1 MDFDPEFPVPSYR
14 EREAISHYLK
24 IEQEFMPHRAF
35 YTQSRNAHLRLIAVK
50 TVVQLSEGR
59 VIDAYI
65 PYIAMNYFD
74 RFVSSNPL
82 SELQGSSID
91 DKARLVAMCCYTLSS
106 KIRTAHFTQRHFLVR
121 REAIYNPLRIMRM
134 EFRILSGLNWRMR
147 SVTPFHFL
155 DYYYPTFK
163 RIGGFKR
170 ESINEIIVQSQGDVY
185 FTQFRPS
192 EIAMSALLAAT
203 YLGYSSRFTFI
214 EESISISR
222 ELMACYQEM
231 VNLCRKR
238 SIKISGSS
246 GKAIFSMTDAVPS
259 TLVEASGSNTQTTQ
273 AEEELENEVDL
284 QVQEEGTS
292 STSQFR
298 NTVMDDD
305 DEEEEPNVAP
315 LARRRRRNSGE
326 EDETEEKKQG
336 EEKETRT
343 LEAISEESG
352 TGEREDKSERTSD
365 EFVEDETGARDDN
378 GKVPSEESVQAES
391 GTSKEIGEAES
402 RAREDKGKAVQE
414 ISEVQEEN
422 ENELRRRKGKGKAVM
437 EIGDEEEENEN
448 ELRRRQRKGN
458 AVLKIRDVEEE
469 DENELRRRQRKGNAV
484 LKIRDVEE
492 EDENELR
499 RRQRKGKAVVETRD
513 VEEENENED
522 LTRRVERP
530 RRGTVRLEVGQA
542 PLQAMNFQ
550 LRWPISVRPG
560 EYVRD
565 IDRSLQTHDPYIR
578 TTRRSTS
585 TRGTDSDPDLVSNG
599 CQCTIM

>member
-82 SELQGSSID
+82 S
-91 DKARLVAMCCYTLSS
+91 
-106 KIRTAHFTQRHFLVR
+106 VR

-214 EESISISR
+214 EESISIS
-222 ELMACYQEM
+222 
-231 VNLCRKR
+231 R

-530 RRGTVRLEVGQA
+530 RRGTVRSEVGQA